1 MEILLAIILG
11 GAFGFVLHRIGAT
24 NPTRLIDMLRLS
36 DLKLEKIILFS
47 IGLTMVTIFA
57 INTIAPG
64 SIHFSIRTAYW
75 GVFVGGLIFGL
86 GFAMAALCPG
96 TGVAALGEGRV
107 DAMFYVIGGLV
118 GTFLLALS
126 WDWLTQTALFHL
138 VTDLGAKVTLAE
150 GVVRHGREM
159 PAVFDNVPGIVVA
172 LIFGGALMAL
182 AFVLPQKLREK

>member
-1 MEILLAIILG
+1 MEILLAVILG

-36 DLKLEKIILFS
+36 DLKLEKVILFS
-47 IGLTMVTIFA
+47 IGLTMITIFT
-57 INTIAPG
+57 INTFFPG
-64 SIHFSIRTAYW
+64 AVHFSIRTAYW

-86 GFAMAALCPG
+86 GFALSALCPG
-96 TGVAALGEGRV
+96 TGVAALGEGRL
-107 DAMFYVIGGLV
+107 DAVFYILGGLV

-159 PAVFDNVPGIVVA
+159 PAVFDSIPGIFVA
-172 LIFGGALMAL
+172 LIFGGALIAL
-182 AFVLPQKLREK
+182 AFILPQKLREK